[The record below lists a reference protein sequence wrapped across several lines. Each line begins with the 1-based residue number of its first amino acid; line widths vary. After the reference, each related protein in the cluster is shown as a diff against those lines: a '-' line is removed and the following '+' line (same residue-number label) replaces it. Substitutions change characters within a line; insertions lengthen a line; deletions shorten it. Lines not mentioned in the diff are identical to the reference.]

1 MAKIQKQLMI
11 TSIFSKSKPINFI
24 IVFFITLLAFIVG
37 RLGLPTE
44 EVTTLLVL
52 EEFGLFCVCYVS
64 ILLVNFIVS
73 KNSLS
78 GKSNYEILLF
88 SLFLFSLTQTTS
100 NINILFSNFFV
111 LLGLRRVI
119 SLRSQIQMNK
129 KLFDAAFWFAIAAL
143 FYFWAILFFILILVS
158 LALYNDIKV
167 NHWFIPFTG
176 VGAVFVITSAVSIV
190 YYDSFFD
197 TFKSLPE
204 VSFNFNSYNSA
215 SYIIAITI
223 LLSFG
228 IWSSF
233 YYIKSI
239 KEKKKAFRV
248 SFKSILLS
256 AIIGSAIVV
265 LSPIKDGSE
274 FLFVFAPLAIVIAN
288 YIEIIEENW
297 FKETFLAILFIL
309 PFALLLL

>member
-1 MAKIQKQLMI
+1 MI
-11 TSIFSKSKPINFI
+11 TSIFSKSKPINFV
-24 IVFFITLLAFIVG
+24 IVFFITLLAFIFG
-37 RLGLPTE
+37 RFGMPSEDVTALFLLK
-44 EVTTLLVL
+44 EV
-52 EEFGLFCVCYVS
+52 GLFCVCYAS

-78 GKSNYEILLF
+78 RKSNYEILLF
-88 SLFLFSLTQTTS
+88 SLFLFILTQTTS

-111 LLGLRRVI
+111 LLGLRRII
-119 SLRSQIQMNK
+119 SLRSQIQVNK

-143 FYFWAILFFILILVS
+143 FYFWAILFFVLILVT

-167 NHWFIPFTG
+167 NHWVIPFTS
-176 VGAVFVITSAVSIV
+176 VASVFIIASAVSIV
-190 YYDSFFD
+190 LYDTYFD

-204 VSFNFNSYNSA
+204 TSFNFNSYNSA

-233 YYIKSI
+233 FYINSI

-248 SFKSILLS
+248 SFKSILFS
-256 AIIGSAIVV
+256 AVIGFAIVILAPV
-265 LSPIKDGSE
+265 KDGSE
-274 FLFVFAPLAIVIAN
+274 FLFVFAPLAIVVAN
-288 YIEIIEENW
+288 YVEIIQEKW
-297 FKETFLAILFIL
+297 FKETFLAVLIVL
-309 PFALLLL
+309 PFILLLL

>member
-1 MAKIQKQLMI
+1 MI

-37 RLGLPTE
+37 RLGVQIEDVSTLFLVE
-44 EVTTLLVL
+44 EL
-52 EEFGLFCVCYVS
+52 GLFCVCYVS
-64 ILLVNFIVS
+64 ILVVNFIVS
-73 KNSLS
+73 KNNLTQ
-78 GKSNYEILLF
+78 KSNYEILLF
-88 SLFLFSLTQTTS
+88 SLFLFTLTQTTV

-119 SLRSQIQMNK
+119 SLRSQIQIKK

-143 FYFWAILFFILILVS
+143 FYFWAILFFALILFS
-158 LALYNDIKV
+158 LLLYHDFKLK
-167 NHWFIPFTG
+167 HWLIPFTG
-176 VGAVFVITSAVSIV
+176 VAAVFIITSAISVV
-190 YYDSFFD
+190 YYNSFFD

-228 IWSSF
+228 VWSSLF
-233 YYIKSI
+233 YINSI

-248 SFKSILLS
+248 SFKSILI
-256 AIIGSAIVV
+256 AGIIGFGIV
-265 LSPIKDGSE
+265 LLAPIKDGSE
-274 FLFVFAPLAIVIAN
+274 FLFLFAPLAIITAN
-288 YIEIIEENW
+288 YIEIIQEKW
-297 FKETFLAILFIL
+297 FKEVYLSILILL
-309 PFALLLL
+309 PFVLLLL